1 MTSKILLE
9 YEGFARDARKAKGAL
24 SMIASC
30 SPRVYNAGG
39 DNQGHCKLCEA
50 MINEA
55 RDARGEERWPAVPHT
70 KKESK

>member
-1 MTSKILLE
+1 MTTKE
-9 YEGFARDARKAKGAL
+9 ETAL

-39 DNQGHCKLCEA
+39 DDQGHCKLCEA

-55 RDARGEERWPAVPHT
+55 RQALGEELWPSVPHT
-70 KKESK
+70 PKKKRETK